1 MPIVCLRRE
10 PWERG
15 NVGNVVSSISKMAY
29 VASHL
34 AKGITHQQRVMRLYR
49 NSLKH
54 LLSWCIDR
62 QLWRREALILRD
74 RFDENKYEKDRR
86 KVNKILEAAEA
97 EFERMKHPFPYVS
110 KCILVF
116 YSFITRKRNISC

>member
-1 MPIVCLRRE
+1 MRE
-10 PWERG
+10 SCC
-15 NVGNVVSSISKMAY
+15 VVRPISKMAY

-62 QLWRREALILRD
+62 QLWRREAMKLRD
-74 RFDENKYEKDRR
+74 RFDENKYERDQK
-86 KVNKILEAAEA
+86 KVHSILEAAEA
-97 EFERMKHPFPYVS
+97 EFEKMKHPFPYIR
-110 KCILVF
+110 KCI
-116 YSFITRKRNISC
+116 

>member
-1 MPIVCLRRE
+1 MS
-10 PWERG
+10 WERALG
-15 NVGNVVSSISKMAY
+15 ARELRERCFVSSISKMAY

-86 KVNKILEAAEA
+86 KVNNILEAAEA

-116 YSFITRKRNISC
+116 YSFITCKRNISC